1 MPPDPGRETSSA
13 RTLILLRHGKS
24 AYPPGVQ
31 DHERPLAPR
40 GVTQAGLA
48 GNWISRHHPRID
60 RVICSTSTRT
70 RQTLAAS
77 GLTSGVR
84 VNFTSAIYEA
94 YPEELIELLT
104 SLPADDRTV
113 LLVGHGPG
121 IPALAEQLAG
131 RGSDREAL
139 QRVQKKFPTSAI
151 AVIAVDGDWADLEKG
166 RTRLTDFVV
175 PRHQGPT
182 EARPSVPQTIA
193 FGGSTPD
200 IHPTAWLA
208 PTATVIGR
216 VSVGAGTGVF
226 YGAIL
231 RGDSSTISVG
241 SGSNLQDAV
250 VVHADPDFPAT
261 IGSGVSVGHAAVLH
275 GCTVQDDCLIGMG
288 AIVLNGAVIGAG
300 SMVAAGAVVLE
311 GAQVPP
317 GSLVAGVPGKV
328 RRELTAEEREH
339 LVHNATHYQELIG
352 GHRHLGA

>member
-1 MPPDPGRETSSA
+1 MSSHGGSGASTA

-24 AYPPGVQ
+24 AYPAGMN
-31 DHERPLAPR
+31 DHERPLARR

-48 GNWISRHHPRID
+48 GSWISRNQPRID
-60 RVICSTSTRT
+60 RVICSTATRT
-70 RQTLAAS
+70 RQTLAAT
-77 GLTSGVR
+77 GLSAVQ
-84 VNFTSAIYEA
+84 VDFTSAIYEA
-94 YPEELIELLT
+94 YPEELIELVAA
-104 SLPADDRTV
+104 LPAGDRTV

-139 QRVQKKFPTSAI
+139 GRVQKKFPTASI
-151 AVIAVDGDWADLEKG
+151 AVVTVDGGWADLEQG
-166 RTRLTDFVV
+166 RTRLTEFVV
-175 PRHQGPT
+175 PRHQQPT
-182 EARPSVPQTIA
+182 EARPSVQQIIS
-193 FGGSTPD
+193 FGGSTPE

-226 YGAIL
+226 FGAIL
-231 RGDSSTISVG
+231 RGDSSTITVG

-311 GAQVPP
+311 GAQVAP
-317 GSLVAGVPGKV
+317 GSLVAGVPAKV

-339 LVHNATHYQELIG
+339 LVRNATHYQELIA
-352 GHRHLGA
+352 GHRGP